1 MNTQLTT
8 TFLLLTILI
17 CLNSVYDFVTHKK
30 IVQDL
35 QTNINKLEE
44 TIKEK
49 DDRLQALEKF
59 IKEGQERRAIVP
71 LPVCRAGER
80 HSGCRTLAA
89 DEMGA
94 TVRGAREDKNED

>member
-17 CLNSVYDFVTHKK
+17 CINSVYDFATNQK
-30 IVQDL
+30 IVKEL
-35 QTNINKLEE
+35 RTNIKKLEE

-49 DDRLQALEKF
+49 DDRLRALEKF
-59 IKEGQERRAIVP
+59 IREGQERRAIVP

-80 HSGCRTLAA
+80 HSGCRTLAT